1 MKVSVIIPVYNAEKT
16 VGRCLDSIIQ
26 QTSSEWEVIAI
37 NDGSKDNSEK
47 ILREYEEKEHE
58 RIRVFT
64 QNNSGVTKTRERG
77 IREAKGQYIMF
88 VDNDDYLEPD
98 YIDVF
103 LSEIEKGDYDVVVG
117 GYRRVDDR
125 KKILFQYTPVTN
137 WMQYSILTP
146 WARIIKKEILVKNDI
161 HFFDYKMGED
171 IYFNMRLFY
180 ITKKVKRINYI
191 GYNWYYNESSV
202 SNTTHKGFQKVYDP
216 RVVLDKVDEA
226 IEHSRERLYQLWYV
240 KWVVWYLCFSGR
252 GATSQS
258 FMEEE
263 RKLFDWLKEKEINC
277 YFPLF
282 STDVKGE
289 PLRNKLIIVIFLM
302 LKKFHLLKLFSRI
315 YCQG

>member
-16 VGRCLDSIIQ
+16 VRRCLDSIIQ

-117 GYRRVDDR
+117 GYRRGGGR
-125 KKILFQYTPVTN
+125 KK
-137 WMQYSILTP
+137 
-146 WARIIKKEILVKNDI
+146 K
-161 HFFDYKMGED
+161 HFF
-171 IYFNMRLFY
+171 L
-180 ITKKVKRINYI
+180 
-191 GYNWYYNESSV
+191 
-202 SNTTHKGFQKVYDP
+202 
-216 RVVLDKVDEA
+216 
-226 IEHSRERLYQLWYV
+226 
-240 KWVVWYLCFSGR
+240 
-252 GATSQS
+252 
-258 FMEEE
+258 
-263 RKLFDWLKEKEINC
+263 
-277 YFPLF
+277 
-282 STDVKGE
+282 
-289 PLRNKLIIVIFLM
+289 
-302 LKKFHLLKLFSRI
+302 
-315 YCQG
+315 